1 MNKNS
6 FKNTSNC
13 KKPNKTIIKKL
24 KKRPLIKTWNN
35 NR

>member
-1 MNKNS
+1 MIKTEIKDISHNKKQN
-6 FKNTSNC
+6 KSND
-13 KKPNKTIIKKL
+13 KKL